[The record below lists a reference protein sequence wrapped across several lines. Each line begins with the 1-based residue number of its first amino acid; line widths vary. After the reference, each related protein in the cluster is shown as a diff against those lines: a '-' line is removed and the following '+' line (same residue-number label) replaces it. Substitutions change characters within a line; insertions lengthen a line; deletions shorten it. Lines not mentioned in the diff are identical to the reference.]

1 MCEYNPKISVAL
13 EITAD
18 LPSSEELQ
26 RWLGEPVR
34 VRSNCSQAFPHV
46 NGQQLMCLLLQ
57 SGRDP
62 AYGYI
67 SDEP

>member
-34 VRSNCSQAFPHV
+34 VRGDGSSFSCTLAVEAPDDVSTVPT
-46 NGQQLMCLLLQ
+46 
-57 SGRDP
+57 RR
-62 AYGYI
+62 
-67 SDEP
+67 

>member
-34 VRSNCSQAFPHV
+34 VRSSWIF
-46 NGQQLMCLLLQ
+46 LQ
-57 SGRDP
+57 PSLP
-62 AYGYI
+62 VFLVT
-67 SDEP
+67 S